1 MNTVRRVGSTKDRQ
15 SYSRFVRQNQ
25 IAVTNRRFPGVQ
37 IEGRESMKR
46 TILILGLAVCTCLA
60 VGTLAATADPTGAE
74 AGKTAAKP
82 APAAK
87 SASELVLDQWNDIG
101 RKLTAMAEDFP
112 EDKYEFKPTPAQRT
126 FAAQLIHA
134 AASMYFF
141 TDPADGKKPRY
152 SDDPK
157 RDELKTKAQI
167 VAFVKK
173 CIADGQATIKAKGD
187 KGMMDVVDAG
197 NGQMD
202 PVYDLAYGLIEHSG
216 EHYGQLVVYYRV
228 AGLVPPESRPKK

>member
-1 MNTVRRVGSTKDRQ
+1 
-15 SYSRFVRQNQ
+15 
-25 IAVTNRRFPGVQ
+25 
-37 IEGRESMKR
+37 MKR
-46 TILILGLAVCTCLA
+46 AILSLGFAVCTCLA
-60 VGTLAATADPTGAE
+60 VIAIPTVAAAAP
-74 AGKTAAKP
+74 AGERASAAPRPAAAAKG
-82 APAAK
+82 
-87 SASELVLDQWNDIG
+87 ASELVLDGWNDIG

-134 AASMYFF
+134 AGSMYFF
-141 TDPADGKKPRY
+141 TDVVDGKKPRY
-152 SDDPK
+152 TDDPK

-173 CIADGQATIKAKGD
+173 CVEDGRAAIKAKGD
-187 KGMMDVVDAG
+187 KGMMDVVDGG
-197 NGQMD
+197 NNQMV
-202 PVYDLAYGLIEHSG
+202 PVYDLAYGLMEHSG

>member
-1 MNTVRRVGSTKDRQ
+1 
-15 SYSRFVRQNQ
+15 
-25 IAVTNRRFPGVQ
+25 
-37 IEGRESMKR
+37 MKR
-46 TILILGLAVCTCLA
+46 TILSLGLAVCTCL
-60 VGTLAATADPTGAE
+60 VVLALPAMAAPAGAG
-74 AGKTAAKP
+74 AGEPAAKR

-134 AASMYFF
+134 AASMYYF
-141 TDPADGKKPRY
+141 TDPADSKKPRY
-152 SDDPK
+152 ADDPK
-157 RDELKTKAQI
+157 RDELKTKAQV

-173 CIADGQATIKAKGD
+173 AVEDGRAVIKAKGD

-228 AGLVPPESRPKK
+228 SGLVPPESRPKK

>member
-1 MNTVRRVGSTKDRQ
+1 
-15 SYSRFVRQNQ
+15 
-25 IAVTNRRFPGVQ
+25 
-37 IEGRESMKR
+37 MKKA
-46 TILILGLAVCTCLA
+46 ILSLGLAICTCLA
-60 VGTLAATADPTGAE
+60 AGTMPAAANSGEANGA
-74 AGKTAAKP
+74 AAKP

-87 SASELVLDQWNDIG
+87 GASELVLDQWNDIG

-134 AASMYFF
+134 AASMYYF

-157 RDELKTKAQI
+157 RDELKSKAQI
-167 VAFVKK
+167 VTFLKK
-173 CIADGQATIKAKGD
+173 CIEDGQGRIKAKGD

-197 NGQMD
+197 NGQMT
-202 PVYDLAYGLIEHSG
+202 PVYDLAYGIIEHSG

>member
-1 MNTVRRVGSTKDRQ
+1 
-15 SYSRFVRQNQ
+15 
-25 IAVTNRRFPGVQ
+25 
-37 IEGRESMKR
+37 MKKA
-46 TILILGLAVCTCLA
+46 ILSLGLAVCTCLA
-60 VGTLAATADPTGAE
+60 VGAAPAMAAPAAE
-74 AGKTAAKP
+74 ATP

-87 SASELVLDQWNDIG
+87 GASELVLDQWNDIG

-134 AASMYFF
+134 AASMYYF

-187 KGMMDVVDAG
+187 KGMMEVVDAG
-197 NGQMD
+197 NGQMA
-202 PVYDLAYGLIEHSG
+202 PVYDLAYGIIEHSG

>member
-1 MNTVRRVGSTKDRQ
+1 MTK
-15 SYSRFVRQNQ
+15 SPF
-25 IAVTNRRFPGVQ
+25 
-37 IEGRESMKR
+37 
-46 TILILGLAVCTCLA
+46 
-60 VGTLAATADPTGAE
+60 LAATLLAATLAVPAYAQDAMKKDEPIKPPDPPS
-74 AGKTAAKP
+74 KV
-82 APAAK
+82 
-87 SASELVLDQWNDIG
+87 VLDSWNDIG
-101 RKLTAMAEDFP
+101 RKLIAMAEDFP

-134 AASMYFF
+134 AASMYYF
-141 TDPADGKKPRY
+141 TDVVDGKKPRY
-152 SDDPK
+152 ADDPK

-173 CIADGQATIKAKGD
+173 CIEDGRAAIKAKGD
-187 KGMMDVVDAG
+187 KGMMDIVDAG
-197 NGQMD
+197 NSQMA

>member
-1 MNTVRRVGSTKDRQ
+1 MR
-15 SYSRFVRQNQ
+15 
-25 IAVTNRRFPGVQ
+25 
-37 IEGRESMKR
+37 R
-46 TILILGLAVCTCLA
+46 TILTLGLAVCTCLA
-60 VGTLAATADPTGAE
+60 VMALPSVATTGGAGSGE
-74 AGKTAAKP
+74 AAAKP

-87 SASELVLDQWNDIG
+87 GASELVLDQWNDIG

-134 AASMYFF
+134 AASMYYF
-141 TDPADGKKPRY
+141 TDPVDGKKPRY
-152 SDDPK
+152 ADDPK

-167 VAFVKK
+167 VTCVKK

-197 NGQMD
+197 NGQMA
-202 PVYDLAYGLIEHSG
+202 PVYDLAYGI
-216 EHYGQLVVYYRV
+216 
-228 AGLVPPESRPKK
+228 